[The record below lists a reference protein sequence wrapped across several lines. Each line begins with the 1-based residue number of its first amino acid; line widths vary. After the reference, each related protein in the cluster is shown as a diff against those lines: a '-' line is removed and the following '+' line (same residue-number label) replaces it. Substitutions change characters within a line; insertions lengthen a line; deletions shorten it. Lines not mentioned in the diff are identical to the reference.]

1 MGDEEGGGR
10 GNPKTHWIIF
20 MPDEGCCL
28 GWFPAPLVERRRE
41 MELVFQ
47 RGLWGKGKEHRKL

>member
-1 MGDEEGGGR
+1 MREGR
-10 GNPKTHWIIF
+10 PEAHWIIF

-28 GWFPAPLVERRRE
+28 GWFPAPRVEWGRE

-47 RGLWGKGKEHRKL
+47 RGLWGKGKEHRKP